1 MASPHSAKPQPVA
14 NSVLAA
20 LPPGTYRDLLS
31 GLEPVALVF
40 GDVLYEP
47 GAPIREVYFPT
58 DGLVSLL
65 TLVEGRLALEVGLVG
80 REGMV
85 GVALALGIGVS
96 PIRALVQGGGTALRM
111 SAARF
116 RRELRRS
123 APLQRELFRYT
134 HSLMAQITQTA
145 ACNRFHRVP
154 ARLARWLLMTR
165 DRVRSGQFYLTHEF
179 LAHMLGV
186 RRVGVTEAASALVR
200 RQGPAADPSDAGR
213 WSLELLRRLEWRRF
227 EELCTAYYEVAEG
240 ADKPPSV
247 VQCKP
252 SSVYTVGIKPVRELR
267 AAMAAAGVPQG
278 VLVACGTFTS
288 EPKEFSRG
296 ENIQLIDGGELLRKI
311 AALARSSAR
320 IWLEASEPMRSANPT
335 TRTVCDS
342 RPCILRTKSSSA
354 SRLAGRSVHRSE
366 SKRTFASSATF
377 SYAAVDCAFAVPHKS
392 PSARARA

>member
-1 MASPHSAKPQPVA
+1 MSTPRSAKPQPAA

-20 LPPGTYRDLLS
+20 LPPGTYRALLS
-31 GLEPVALVF
+31 GLEPVTLAF
-40 GDVLYEP
+40 GEVLYEP
-47 GAPIREVYFPT
+47 GEPIRDVYFPT
-58 DGLVSLL
+58 GSLVSLL

-96 PIRALVQGGGTALRM
+96 PVRALVQGSGTALRM
-111 SAARF
+111 NAARF

-123 APLQRELFRYT
+123 APLQRELYRYT

-179 LAHMLGV
+179 LSHMLGV
-186 RRVGVTEAASALVR
+186 RRVGVTAAAILAAALVR
-200 RQGPAADPSDAGR
+200 RRKEPAEDPSGTGR

-227 EELCTAYYEVAEG
+227 EELCAAYYEVAEG

-288 EPKEFSRG
+288 EAKEFSRG
-296 ENIQLIDGGELLRKI
+296 ESIQLIDGGELLRKI
-311 AALARSSAR
+311 GALAPEQGQA
-320 IWLEASEPMRSANPT
+320 L
-335 TRTVCDS
+335 
-342 RPCILRTKSSSA
+342 L
-354 SRLAGRSVHRSE
+354 RLATAGDSSTPTGPGCGIKMTARTSSTEGRKFWGCLNYPRC
-366 SKRTFASSATF
+366 KRTFFGASNAP
-377 SYAAVDCAFAVPHKS
+377 A
-392 PSARARA
+392 